1 MKIIEENKVE
11 KFQKEKT
18 LSIATPKGVGEQIA
32 NKRPNLSPLVWNDL
46 KLRQQSEILNH
57 KERIN
62 SMFSRTPPL
71 QFAKFKLQILWSNYI
86 PDLLIADVVLWNTT
100 QKSLCCVS

>member
-46 KLRQQSEILNH
+46 KLRQ
-57 KERIN
+57 
-62 SMFSRTPPL
+62 
-71 QFAKFKLQILWSNYI
+71 
-86 PDLLIADVVLWNTT
+86 
-100 QKSLCCVS
+100 